1 MILPSSEDL
10 HRSLCAIALRPPNGI
25 QVIWREGIRSK
36 SVVQYRTL

>member
-10 HRSLCAIALRPPNGI
+10 HRSLCAIALPPNGI